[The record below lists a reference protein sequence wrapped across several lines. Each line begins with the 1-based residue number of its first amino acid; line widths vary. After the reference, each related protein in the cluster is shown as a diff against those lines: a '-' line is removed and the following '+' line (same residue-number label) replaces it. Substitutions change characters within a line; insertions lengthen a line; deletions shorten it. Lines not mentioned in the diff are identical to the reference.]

1 MAKANVDPAELRR
14 FAQHLSR
21 FNRELEQMMS
31 ALGARAGQMAQTWRD
46 QEHRKFAEE
55 MDETMRVLQRFLK
68 SSDEHVR
75 FLNRKA
81 EQAEQY
87 LNQR

>member
-14 FAQHLSR
+14 FAKMLLR
-21 FNRELEQMMS
+21 FNRELEQMLS
-31 ALGARAGQMAQTWRD
+31 AMNAQSARLGQSWQD
-46 QEHRKFAEE
+46 QEHRRFAEE
-55 MDETMRVLQRFLK
+55 LQHTFKALGRFREA
-68 SSDEHVR
+68 SEEHAT

-81 EQAEQY
+81 SHVEQY

>member
-1 MAKANVDPAELRR
+1 MARVNVDPGELRR
-14 FAQHLSR
+14 FSKDLHR
-21 FNRELEQMMS
+21 FNQELEQMMS

-46 QEHRKFAEE
+46 QEHRKFAEQ
-55 MDETMRVLQRFLK
+55 MNETMRVLQRFLK
-68 SSDEHVR
+68 ASDEHVR

-81 EQAEQY
+81 EQAELY

>member
-14 FAQHLSR
+14 FAQHLVK

-31 ALGARAGQMAQTWRD
+31 AMNARTQELTQSWQD
-46 QEHRKFAEE
+46 QEQRKFAEE
-55 MDETMRVLQRFLK
+55 LHGTFRSLGRFVQ
-68 SSDEHVR
+68 SAEEHAA
-75 FLNRKA
+75 FLNKKA
-81 EQAEQY
+81 AHVEQY

>member
-14 FAQHLSR
+14 FAKHLAQ

-31 ALGARAGQMAQTWRD
+31 AMNARTNELNESWQD
-46 QEHRKFAEE
+46 QEHRRFAEE
-55 MDETMRVLQRFLK
+55 LQQTFKTLGRFVQA
-68 SSDEHVR
+68 SEEHAN
-75 FLNRKA
+75 FLNKKA
-81 EQAEQY
+81 AHVEQY